1 MKLSTFNSQLSTSKG
16 FIQAPTFFKNGA
28 GFTLIELLVVI
39 ALISI
44 LATSLIVLINPLEQI
59 SRGNDTANT
68 SDARQLLDAV
78 NRFYAN
84 QGYYPWQSSATATM
98 STGPI
103 AVGTSWDNDAGTD
116 VLTVLSS
123 NTSGGPE
130 INSSFINKVSSS
142 SYNKLYVYNGSDSSN
157 PNKSTYVC
165 FKPNSKAILNKNKIK
180 WGATCGN
187 MSNFS
192 DIGAGAGPV
201 YTWSTTPVF
210 TICDGADL
218 YATCLP

>member
-1 MKLSTFNSQLSTSKG
+1 MKKLSTLNFLFSTYK
-16 FIQAPTFFKNGA
+16 

-44 LATSLIVLINPLEQI
+44 LATSLMWLINPLEQI

-84 QGYYPWQSSATATM
+84 QGYYPWQSSAANAVNLTQV
-98 STGPI
+98 PI
-103 AVGTSWDNDAGTD
+103 AVGSAWLCPACTGTP
-116 VLTVLSS
+116 TVLSILAS

-130 INSSFINKVSSS
+130 INSSFVSKVSGSN
-142 SYNKLYVYNGSDSSN
+142 YNTIYIYNGSTSLS
-157 PNKSTYVC
+157 PNQSTYVC
-165 FKPNSKAILNKNKIK
+165 FKPKSKAILNKSKNK
-180 WGATCGN
+180 WNDCNSSTMGT
-187 MSNFS
+187 FS
-192 DIGAGAGPV
+192 DLGAGSAVP
-201 YTWSTTPVF
+201 YQWPSTGTAII
-210 TICDGADL
+210 TICDSSNNL